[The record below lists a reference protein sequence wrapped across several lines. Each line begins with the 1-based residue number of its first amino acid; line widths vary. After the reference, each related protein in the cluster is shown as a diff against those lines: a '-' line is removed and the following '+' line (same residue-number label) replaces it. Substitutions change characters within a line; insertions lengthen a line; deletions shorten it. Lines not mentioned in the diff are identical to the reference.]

1 MIAEISSKLAAFVVA
16 LMMNGMLITG
26 VAYMF
31 NVEIKQQTA
40 GIADSGQGRLCGCTP
55 HGGDRCRCS
64 PMSRL

>member
-16 LMMNGMLITG
+16 LMMNGMIITG

-40 GIADSGQGRLCGCTP
+40 GIADSGQGRRCDFTP
-55 HGGDRCRCS
+55 RGGDRCRCG
-64 PMSRL
+64 PISRL